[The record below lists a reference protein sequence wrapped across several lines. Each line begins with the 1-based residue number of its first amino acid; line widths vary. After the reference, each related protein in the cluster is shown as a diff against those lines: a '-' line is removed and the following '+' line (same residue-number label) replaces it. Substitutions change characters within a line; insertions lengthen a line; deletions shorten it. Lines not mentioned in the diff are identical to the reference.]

1 VKRKVFFRNLQ
12 NDSNGFYLIKSEMGD
27 NDREAGRY
35 KESRIKKFI
44 DRGVD

>member
-1 VKRKVFFRNLQ
+1 VKRFFFRNLQ
-12 NDSNGFYLIKSEMGD
+12 NGSDGFYLIKSEMGD